1 MSGRGGKEK
10 GRGRKPRTASSP
22 GGQRAV
28 THRWRD
34 YKTASGRRPVK
45 EFLDRLNDEDLASVV
60 AAMREVRQQGLQA
73 ARHLEGEIYEVR
85 ADGKGVIYR
94 VLFAPQG
101 RRKQVFL
108 SLEAFKKKTQKT
120 PPEAIR
126 LAKRR
131 LLDWERRGE

>member
-1 MSGRGGKEK
+1 MSQGGKARGQGRGSA
-10 GRGRKPRTASSP
+10 RGSPARVPRKL
-22 GGQRAV
+22 

-34 YKTASGRRPVK
+34 YQTASGRRPVK
-45 EFLDRLNDEDLASVV
+45 EFFGTLDDEDLASVV
-60 AAMREVRQQGLQA
+60 AAMKEVRQQGLQA

-101 RRKQVFL
+101 KHKQVFL
-108 SLEAFKKKTQKT
+108 SLEALKKKTQKT
-120 PPEAIR
+120 PPQTIR

-131 LLDWERRGE
+131 LLDWQRRGK

>member
-1 MSGRGGKEK
+1 MGQ
-10 GRGRKPRTASSP
+10 GRKPKPNSVARN
-22 GGQRAV
+22 QRSVA
-28 THRWRD
+28 HRWRD

-45 EFLDRLNDEDLASVV
+45 DVLDRLDDEDLASVI
-60 AAMREVRQQGLQA
+60 AAMKEVRRQGLHA
-73 ARHLEGEIYEVR
+73 ARHLDGEIYEVR

-101 RRKQVFL
+101 KRKQVFL

-126 LAKRR
+126 VARRR